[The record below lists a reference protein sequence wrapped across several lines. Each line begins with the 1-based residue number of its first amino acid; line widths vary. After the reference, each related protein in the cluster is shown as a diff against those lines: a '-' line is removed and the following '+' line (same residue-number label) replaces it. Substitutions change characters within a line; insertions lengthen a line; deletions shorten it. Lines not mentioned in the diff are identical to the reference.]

1 MPIDLF
7 TFVGLYDRALVTAD
21 HLLARGA
28 EHAAARDVGEAKL
41 LAWRLIEDMHPL
53 RFQLAT
59 VANFAGGWPARVA
72 GLPVPADVGQD
83 HDVAG
88 FRAAFAATRAG
99 LAALTPETFAG
110 RDETPV
116 AFAIGGTMEMN
127 LPAGQW
133 LSGFATTNLYFHL
146 SMIYAILRAHGVP
159 LGKRDMFPA
168 GL

>member
-1 MPIDLF
+1 MTIDLF
-7 TFVGLYDRALVTAD
+7 TFVGLYDRALATAD
-21 HLLARGA
+21 HLIARGT
-28 EHAAARDVGEAKL
+28 EHAAARGIGEAEL
-41 LAWRLIEDMHPL
+41 LGWRLIEDMHSL

-59 VANFAGGWPARVA
+59 VANFAGAWPARVA
-72 GLPVPADVGQD
+72 GLPLPAEIGLD

-88 FRAAFAATRAG
+88 FRAALAATRAG
-99 LAALTPETFAG
+99 LAAITPAAFTG
-110 RDETPV
+110 RDDTPV
-116 AFAIGGTMEMN
+116 KFAIGGTMELT

-133 LSGFATTNLYFHL
+133 ISGFATTNLYFHL